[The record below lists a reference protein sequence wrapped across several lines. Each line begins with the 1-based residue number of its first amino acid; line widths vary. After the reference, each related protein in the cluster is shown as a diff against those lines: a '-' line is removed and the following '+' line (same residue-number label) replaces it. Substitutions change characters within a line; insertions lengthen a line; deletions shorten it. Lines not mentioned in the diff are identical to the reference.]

1 MTGGVQYGF
10 YDFSSGRACDL
21 CQGEKTQ
28 KTQIKLDE
36 NSYAGGQSGGLAAF
50 FICGSR

>member
-21 CQGEKTQ
+21 CQGEETQ
-28 KTQIKLDE
+28 KAQIKLDE
-36 NSYAGGQSGGLAAF
+36 NSYVGGQSGGLTAF
-50 FICGSR
+50 FVCGSQ